1 MGKSPAPLLTARS
14 LAIVGATERSHWPTN
29 IFANLKASGFPGPVW
44 PVNPRRDEIWGEKCY
59 PDIEALPEAPEL
71 ALMIIP
77 AAAVEDVLAKSAGMG
92 VKSAIVYA
100 SGIGEGTD
108 PEVIARGESLKAM
121 IATRDIAVCGPNCMG
136 LAAIRER
143 LYLYPHTHLSNMA
156 PGPVGLVFQS
166 GGTLSYFVR
175 TATDR
180 GLRFSYTIS
189 SGNELDLDLSDYI
202 DFLVD
207 DENTHTIV
215 LFIEGIRKPDAFM
228 AAAGRALKAEK
239 PIIAIKT
246 GRSAAGR
253 AAALS
258 HSGAVSGD
266 YAVYEAVCERYG
278 IVNCAS
284 LEDMLETALAFQGR
298 RFPRGPGV
306 AYMTTSGGT
315 VDQLHDCVEA
325 AGASMPELAP
335 DTVAA
340 ISELVAPDVAV
351 RNPIDT
357 GSPIGAAD
365 ISAPM
370 KICQAMAADPN
381 VDMVAWALNMPGTDR
396 GARNPEMVQEVLAAT
411 DKPVVAFA
419 RMSHMVNEA
428 GRAYQDETGMFF
440 LQGIEHTVRA
450 LGALW
455 FFGERRGRDV
465 AELPDPHGRAEE
477 CSGTALAEALANCGI
492 PAPQGFHAA
501 TPEQAAEEAAAI
513 GFPVALKIVSPGI
526 SHKTEIGG
534 VRLDLRSLGEVADAA
549 QALQGAARVARP
561 DAVVEGFS
569 VQEMVGGVE
578 ILVGARDDDLFGPV
592 IVLGAG
598 GVLVELIGDVALRL
612 LPVTEGDVR
621 AMLGELRVMRLLTGF
636 RGAAACDVDAL
647 VAAVCALGAFYLD
660 HRVWLA
666 DLEIN
671 PLMVR
676 EKGQGVSAV
685 DIRAVPRRD

>member
-29 IFANLKASGFPGPVW
+29 IFANLKESDYPGPVW

-59 PDIEALPEAPEL
+59 PDLAALPEVPEL
-71 ALMIIP
+71 ALLIIP
-77 AAAVEDVLAKSAGMG
+77 AAAVEKVLDEGATMG

-108 PEVIARGESLKAM
+108 PEVIERGRSLKAM
-121 IATRDIAVCGPNCMG
+121 IAAHDIAVCGPNCMG

-143 LYLYPHTHLSNMA
+143 LYLYPHTHLSNME

-175 TATDR
+175 TATER

-202 DFLVD
+202 DFMVD
-207 DENTHTIV
+207 DENTHTIL
-215 LFIEGIRKPDAFM
+215 LFIEGIRQPRAFM
-228 AAAGRALKAEK
+228 AAAARALKAEK

-246 GRSAAGR
+246 GRSESGR

-315 VDQLHDCVEA
+315 VDQLHDYVEA
-325 AGASMPELAP
+325 AGASMPELSPAA
-335 DTVAA
+335 VAA
-340 ISELVAPDVAV
+340 ITPLVGPEVAV

-357 GSPIGAAD
+357 GSPIGATD

-370 KICQAMAADPN
+370 NICKAMAADPN
-381 VDMVAWALNMPGTDR
+381 IDMVAWALNMPGTDR

-419 RMSHMVNEA
+419 RMSHSVNEA

-440 LQGIEHTVRA
+440 LQGIEPTVRA

-455 FFGERRGRDV
+455 FFGTRRGRDV
-465 AELPDPHGRAEE
+465 GALPDPHGRAEE
-477 CSGTALAEALANCGI
+477 CSGTALVEALAKSGI
-492 PAPQGFHAA
+492 PAPQSSHSA
-501 TPEQAAEEAAAI
+501 TPEQAAAEAAAI

-526 SHKTEIGG
+526 SHRTEVGG

-549 QALQGAARVARP
+549 QALQGAVAARP
-561 DAVVEGFS
+561 DAAVTGFL

-578 ILVGARDDDLFGPV
+578 VLVGARDDELFGPV

-598 GVLVELIGDVALRL
+598 GVLVELIEDVALRL

-621 AMLGELRVMRLLTGF
+621 AMLGELRVMRLLVGF
-636 RGAAACDVDAL
+636 RGAAPSDVDAL

-660 HRVWLA
+660 HRIWLA

-676 EKGQGVSAV
+676 EKGKGVSAV